1 MLKIIEAVSEVDFQ
15 QLCDIYEEYFSQN
28 LTDRHR
34 EVSAF
39 AVLQERQEFYSFL
52 LDFFNE
58 DGSIYAVWMDDGR
71 YCSALR
77 LEKYL
82 DGYLLTGLE
91 AATNMR
97 RKGHASN
104 LIKSIIEYCEANASL
119 PIYSH
124 ISNNNIPSIKV
135 HKNNS
140 FCVIKDFAV
149 YLDGSVDHRS
159 KTYCYKKDEV

>member
-1 MLKIIEAVSEVDFQ
+1 MLKIIQSVSEVDFQ
-15 QLCDIYEEYFSQN
+15 QLCNIYEEYFAQDLIDCHS
-28 LTDRHR
+28 

-39 AVLQERQEFYSFL
+39 ALLQKQQEFYCFL
-52 LDFFNE
+52 LEFLKA
-58 DGSIYAVWMDDGR
+58 DGSIYAVWIDDGR

-91 AATNMR
+91 TATDMR
-97 RKGHASN
+97 RRGYASN
-104 LIKSIIEYCEANASL
+104 LIKSVIEYCDANARL

-124 ISNNNIPSIKV
+124 ISNNNVPSVKV
-135 HKNNS
+135 HKNNG
-140 FCVIKDFAV
+140 FCAIKDIAV